1 MFYVYVLHSEKD
13 SGLYIG
19 YSADLRRRL
28 AQHKEGASQ
37 ATSFRG
43 PWTLIYYEAYLEEAG
58 RQIEASMSKHLT
70 EFEAA
75 VAKVQT
81 RAGQLLVGECNDRV
95 ASIRSELQKDIVLAG
110 AKANE
115 LVYRAEQANRHP
127 VMLRWAVL
135 GTVVSLALLVLGLW
149 IGARYLHT

>member
-1 MFYVYVLHSEKD
+1 MNITVAPDRQKIIGLIAERNGIRVEKD
-13 SGLYIG
+13 DPVF
-19 YSADLRRRL
+19 AV
-28 AQHKEGASQ
+28 
-37 ATSFRG
+37 AT
-43 PWTLIYYEAYLEEAG
+43 ICQAYLEEAG

-81 RAGQLLVGECNDRV
+81 RAGQLVAAECNDRV

-115 LVYRAEQANRHP
+115 IVFRAEQANRHP

-135 GTVVSLALLVLGLW
+135 GTVVSLALLILGLW
-149 IGARYLHT
+149 IGAQYLHT

>member
-1 MFYVYVLHSEKD
+1 MNITVAPDRRKIIGLIAERNGIRVEKD
-13 SGLYIG
+13 DPVF
-19 YSADLRRRL
+19 AV
-28 AQHKEGASQ
+28 
-37 ATSFRG
+37 AT
-43 PWTLIYYEAYLEEAG
+43 ICQAYLEEAG
-58 RQIEASMSKHLT
+58 RQIETSMSKHLT

-81 RAGQLLVGECNDRV
+81 RAGQLLAAECNDRV

-115 LVYRAEQANRHP
+115 IVFRAEQANRHP

-135 GTVVSLALLVLGLW
+135 GTVVSLTLLVLGLW

>member
-1 MFYVYVLHSEKD
+1 MNITVAPDRQKIIGLIAERNGIRVEKD
-13 SGLYIG
+13 DPVF
-19 YSADLRRRL
+19 AV
-28 AQHKEGASQ
+28 
-37 ATSFRG
+37 AT
-43 PWTLIYYEAYLEEAG
+43 ICQAYLEEAG

-81 RAGQLLVGECNDRV
+81 RAGQLLAAECNDRV

>member
-1 MFYVYVLHSEKD
+1 MKITVAPDRQKIIGLIAERNGIRVEKD
-13 SGLYIG
+13 DPVF
-19 YSADLRRRL
+19 AV
-28 AQHKEGASQ
+28 
-37 ATSFRG
+37 AT
-43 PWTLIYYEAYLEEAG
+43 ICQAYLEEAG

-81 RAGQLLVGECNDRV
+81 RAGQLVAAECNDRV

-115 LVYRAEQANRHP
+115 IVFRAEQANRHP

-149 IGARYLHT
+149 MGARYLHT

>member
-1 MFYVYVLHSEKD
+1 MNITVAPDRQKIIGLIAERNGIRVEKD
-13 SGLYIG
+13 DPVF
-19 YSADLRRRL
+19 AV
-28 AQHKEGASQ
+28 
-37 ATSFRG
+37 AT
-43 PWTLIYYEAYLEEAG
+43 ICQAYLEEAG

-81 RAGQLLVGECNDRV
+81 RAGQLLAAECNDRV

-115 LVYRAEQANRHP
+115 IVFRAEQANRHP